1 MTKKIPDRSERIV
14 SVTTFNDRAPASP
27 VLVVTPTYNERGN
40 IERLL
45 SEIASLEVPVDVM
58 VADDGS
64 PDGTAEAVEA
74 LAPSLR
80 RRVILM
86 RRRGKFGFGVCYLDA
101 FHWVREHTSYDVV
114 VQMDADF
121 SHDPQML
128 PLLIERAKSYGV
140 AVGSRYVDGGST
152 PDWDH
157 RRVILSTSAN
167 FYVRSVLKLF
177 YPSYRVRDST
187 AGFIAW
193 RRDVLAQV
201 LEEEIL
207 GEGYAFLTVMKLLA
221 FRLGY
226 PATEIPI
233 TFRDRSL
240 GESKLNRAIV
250 MEAFLMPWR
259 LGLSRRR

>member
-1 MTKKIPDRSERIV
+1 MSKRKIPRERIV
-14 SVTTFNDRAPASP
+14 SVTTLNEHVPVSR

-45 SEIASLEVPVDVM
+45 TDISALDTPIDVL

-64 PDGTAEAVEA
+64 PDGTADAVQT
-74 LAPSLR
+74 LAPSLA

-86 RRRGKFGFGVCYLDA
+86 RRGGKYGFGVCYLDA
-101 FHWVREHTSYDVV
+101 FRWVEANTDYEVV

-128 PLLIERAKSYGV
+128 PLLIDRAKRYGI
-140 AVGSRYVDGGST
+140 AIGSRYVEGGST

-157 RRVILSTSAN
+157 RRVALSTSAN
-167 FYVRSVLKLF
+167 FYVRTVLNLF
-177 YPSYRVRDST
+177 YPSYPIRDNT

-193 RRDVLAQV
+193 RADVLEQV
-201 LEEEIL
+201 LKEEIL
-207 GEGYAFLTVMKLLA
+207 GEGYAFLTVMKLIA

-240 GESKLNRAIV
+240 GESKLNRDIV
-250 MEAFLMPWR
+250 IEAFMMPWR
-259 LGLSRRR
+259 LGFSRRR